1 MDVKRSEIDPT
12 LIDDVRRIWDAKA
25 DFWDARMA
33 DGNEFERILV
43 GPAIERLL
51 AIQPGERVLDVAC
64 GTGVGS
70 RRLARLGA
78 RVVAVDVS
86 ERMLEHARAR
96 TTEQAGEIDYRLVDA
111 TNQPQVL
118 ALGEGAF
125 DAVVCSM
132 ALMDMPAIDPLLH
145 AAARLLTAR
154 GRFVFTVLH
163 PAFNNIAVNR
173 CAEIETTADGR
184 EVAVHGV
191 KVLDY
196 LTVPT
201 GKGTAMLGEP
211 QPHWYFHRPLQTL
224 LGACFDAGFVLD
236 GLEEPAFPRS
246 GATGQTL
253 GWSDVPGIPPV
264 LAARLVRRRTVEA
277 T

>member
-1 MDVKRSEIDPT
+1 M
-12 LIDDVRRIWDAKA
+12 
-25 DFWDARMA
+25 
-33 DGNEFERILV
+33 
-43 GPAIERLL
+43 
-51 AIQPGERVLDVAC
+51 
-64 GTGVGS
+64 
-70 RRLARLGA
+70 
-78 RVVAVDVS
+78 
-86 ERMLEHARAR
+86 
-96 TTEQAGEIDYRLVDA
+96 
-111 TNQPQVL
+111 
-118 ALGEGAF
+118 
-125 DAVVCSM
+125 
-132 ALMDMPAIDPLLH
+132 
-145 AAARLLTAR
+145 
-154 GRFVFTVLH
+154 LH

-264 LAARLVRRRTVEA
+264 LAARLVPRRTVEA